1 MKNKFLSK
9 SRFSFA
15 VDCPTKLFYTNK
27 EDYPDISLEDTF
39 LEALAKGG
47 FQVGELAR
55 CYYAGGEMIE
65 ERDYKTSL
73 SKTNELLKKKSVIIY
88 EAAFQYKDLFVRTD
102 ILVKEE
108 NHISLIEVKSKSYNE
123 NEDSFFNKKGGISP
137 SWEKYIYDVAFQK
150 YVVSKAFPDFNVNA
164 YLYLADK
171 NSKSSV
177 DGLNQKFFIKKTEE
191 SYKIIKKGDT
201 TPDALGNKI
210 LILVNIDEVI
220 DAVWNSSDN
229 EDFLNFSFLDFIIF
243 LSERYKADKRIITP
257 LGKKCKSCEFILN
270 EDETKNGKKSG
281 FKECWEKVFKKYKD
295 EKEDNLI
302 YNIWNFRKP
311 EVKFEEGVY
320 FISQLDESTFE
331 EKKKKTDEPGL
342 SSKQRQKLQYEAV
355 IGKQK
360 KDYIDIDGLKNEMKT
375 WKYPLHMIDFETS
388 IIAIPFNKNRRPYEL
403 VAFQFSHHIIDKK
416 GNIRHEGQYI
426 NVEPGKFPNFDFL
439 RELKKQLE
447 KDNGTIFRYAA
458 HEKTVLSSIKRELDD
473 ISEDEFPGKD
483 EYISWILEVT
493 NGKRA
498 MVDLCQLVKKYYYSP
513 LMGGSNSLKAVLP
526 AILNESNYIQ
536 NKYSKPI
543 YGSKEIPSP
552 NYEKMIWIE
561 KDNNGVKDPYSLLPK
576 LEYDLTDEETQLLFE
591 GEEIAEG
598 GAAMIAYNKMQ
609 FTEMSQTERDKLA
622 YSLLKYCELDTF
634 AMVLLWEYWN
644 NKCL

>member
-191 SYKIIKKGDT
+191 SYKIIK
-201 TPDALGNKI
+201 
-210 LILVNIDEVI
+210 
-220 DAVWNSSDN
+220 
-229 EDFLNFSFLDFIIF
+229 
-243 LSERYKADKRIITP
+243 
-257 LGKKCKSCEFILN
+257 
-270 EDETKNGKKSG
+270 
-281 FKECWEKVFKKYKD
+281 
-295 EKEDNLI
+295 
-302 YNIWNFRKP
+302 
-311 EVKFEEGVY
+311 
-320 FISQLDESTFE
+320 
-331 EKKKKTDEPGL
+331 
-342 SSKQRQKLQYEAV
+342 
-355 IGKQK
+355 
-360 KDYIDIDGLKNEMKT
+360 
-375 WKYPLHMIDFETS
+375 
-388 IIAIPFNKNRRPYEL
+388 
-403 VAFQFSHHIIDKK
+403 
-416 GNIRHEGQYI
+416 
-426 NVEPGKFPNFDFL
+426 
-439 RELKKQLE
+439 
-447 KDNGTIFRYAA
+447 
-458 HEKTVLSSIKRELDD
+458 
-473 ISEDEFPGKD
+473 
-483 EYISWILEVT
+483 
-493 NGKRA
+493 
-498 MVDLCQLVKKYYYSP
+498 
-513 LMGGSNSLKAVLP
+513 
-526 AILNESNYIQ
+526 
-536 NKYSKPI
+536 
-543 YGSKEIPSP
+543 
-552 NYEKMIWIE
+552 
-561 KDNNGVKDPYSLLPK
+561 
-576 LEYDLTDEETQLLFE
+576 
-591 GEEIAEG
+591 
-598 GAAMIAYNKMQ
+598 
-609 FTEMSQTERDKLA
+609 
-622 YSLLKYCELDTF
+622 
-634 AMVLLWEYWN
+634 
-644 NKCL
+644 